1 MMKILII
8 IIFTIFLSILLKTE
22 EFNDLIPPKI
32 LEINQLTKE
41 QLQEFNSINENLHKE
56 NIFYIK
62 VSKIHGKGCFATR
75 NIQKGE
81 KIGILIN
88 QYMNQYY
95 VPPDTYF
102 VNHCISSNL
111 YIVQKN
117 EIYELFSLKEI
128 NKDEELTLNYF
139 NTPKFVKKPE
149 INWIVC

>member
-1 MMKILII
+1 MIFISII
-8 IIFTIFLSILLKTE
+8 LKTE
-22 EFNDLIPPKI
+22 EFNDLLPPKI

-62 VSKIHGKGCFATR
+62 ESKIHGKGSFATR

-88 QYMNQYY
+88 QYMNQ
-95 VPPDTYF
+95 YF